1 MNLNAMGWAWV
12 SNQTNIWCSL
22 MVKMHEIALMLR
34 QKALISEFVILIL
47 SLSLVMISLNHI
59 SRVKHLPFMR
69 SFFITVILFLCCLGS
84 FPELIKSSLAIL
96 RNSRFLA
103 FSERICCL
111 CAKDLLH
118 PGWFLETWPPRETD
132 FTNDASQ
139 CLHRNNPASVD
150 FTLTSAGTSFFF
162 I

>member
-1 MNLNAMGWAWV
+1 MQWTRIGFRIKP
-12 SNQTNIWCSL
+12 NIWRSL
-22 MVKMHEIALMLR
+22 MVKMHEIALMIR
-34 QKALISEFVILIL
+34 QRALISDFVVLSL
-47 SLSLVMISLNHI
+47 SLSLVMCLLNHI
-59 SRVKHLPFMR
+59 SRVRLLPFMR
-69 SFFITVILFLCCLGS
+69 SFLRPVISSLCCLGS